1 MNKYFK
7 AISTN
12 FIFLFITTICF
23 IILTPLAIRI
33 MGDEFFGLWSVVY
46 SIMLF
51 SNIGSLGIGSIVN
64 KFAAESL
71 PEINENHSSDIIVSA
86 FVIIL
91 PMAIITAA
99 ILWISSDLIAQN
111 LSISLSI
118 QNQISTAIK
127 VCAIGIIPLFLAK
140 IPQGFLLSQ
149 YKNTLARTMDF
160 VANIFPWVGAILICT
175 VQKNLIWIAWWFVI
189 VQVIIVVIYSL
200 SIRNNIKWNIR
211 PKLSII
217 RRMTNFSSYMF
228 IESTAISLFQ
238 QFDRVIVGL
247 VLGPVMAGVYSVGTS
262 VSLRLPIV
270 VGQATEIMIPYAS
283 FKDSL
288 GDQQRLYFTF
298 RSLSRFISIILSII
312 SSLAILWMHEIL
324 SLWISPEYADRNTD
338 TFRILIIAYTLL
350 SLCRSGHQTLTGMG
364 KVKFTSLIYL
374 FSSIFMLVTL
384 YILSRYFGLIGAA
397 SANLVM
403 VFLLLFNL
411 YVYKNLNRKI
421 RWKVVLADL
430 GWGIFL
436 PICIFLLSLIYP
448 IMSTMEKIILS
459 LIICITLFIVMLRD
473 EYIRNRFSFILR
485 SLQKV

>member
-350 SLCRSGHQTLTGMG
+350 SL
-364 KVKFTSLIYL
+364 IYL